1 MVSEFKGTL
10 GCQLILSLSPSP
22 AHRRSISLTSILTV
36 AALLLAQ
43 VMYAQLP
50 AVSFQ
55 HLKRDIDLYSAYY
68 TAITEDHDGFIWFGS
83 ASGGGLYRY
92 DGYTLR
98 SFLPDPTNMKTSIP
112 GTRIF
117 KTYLGVDD
125 RLYVA
130 TNFGFSVVDPVTGQ
144 IESFNN
150 RYDLAPDASFG
161 WTRCFLQDTVHRTLW
176 IGTAY
181 GLARMNAEAGD
192 SIQLLRP
199 STPVDQHYMP
209 GDIICLVKHPRNTGL
224 LWLGTTEGVFQYDI
238 DADQYTHI
246 RCTDIPAQEKYIR
259 DMYVDKSG
267 MIWISQGDGYVA
279 GYNPDTQQWIV
290 HRIPANQHLPASSRG
305 VNRLIPAGGNEAW
318 VAVETS
324 VGKINLSNGHF
335 ENWEYS
341 ADRPDG
347 LLPNYVFLDL
357 LNDRH
362 GRLWVASWHG
372 INIARQA
379 FMQPSGVV
387 KEIKVAITG
396 IDASPAYET
405 GLKPLI
411 YKENLTLRK
420 DQRDITFQYVLPNPL
435 DPGAVSYQYM
445 LEGYDSDWITTD
457 QRRVRYPQLPGGSF
471 NFMVRAKE
479 RDDQSWTNITSIELS
494 IPKRLIEFWWFWG
507 VISALLLTVIVLIN
521 RLLLSKA
528 RKAERLKADF
538 EHQVSEIQMQAL
550 RAQMNPHFLFNS
562 LNSIKYFAI
571 SKSKDETAAYL
582 SKFSMLVRAI
592 LNNSKSRTISLK
604 DELDALRLYIEIEH
618 LRLDGKFDYQIDID
632 TGIHIKQ
639 AQIPP
644 MILQPYVENAI
655 WHGLMHKDGRGKLLV
670 QVKDMGHQIQC
681 IIEDNGIGRH
691 KASEFRG
698 KQTDHK
704 NSVGMQITSDRIALI
719 NKIYHV
725 DTQVHVIDLA
735 DESGKPTG
743 TRVVINI
750 PLIHDEEE

>member
-1 MVSEFKGTL
+1 MTM
-10 GCQLILSLSPSP
+10 
-22 AHRRSISLTSILTV
+22 
-36 AALLLAQ
+36 AAMLMGQ
-43 VMYAQLP
+43 VVFAQLP

-68 TAITEDHDGFIWFGS
+68 TAITEDRYGFIWFGS

-98 SFLPDPTNMKTSIP
+98 SFLPDPNNMRTSIP

-117 KTYLGVDD
+117 KTYLGGDD
-125 RLYVA
+125 QLYVA
-130 TNFGFSVVDPVTGQ
+130 TNFGFSVMDPVTGQ

-150 RYDLAPDASFG
+150 RYDLAPDIRYG
-161 WTRCFLQDTVHRTLW
+161 WTRCFVQDTVHQTLW

-181 GLARMNAEAGD
+181 GLARMNPETRD

-199 STPVDQHYMP
+199 DAPVDQHYMP
-209 GDIICLVKHPRNTGL
+209 EDIICILQYPRNPNL
-224 LWLGTTEGVFQYDI
+224 LWLGTPEGIFQYDI
-238 DADQYTHI
+238 EADRYTYI
-246 RCTDIPAQEKYIR
+246 TCKDIPAEEKYIR
-259 DMYVDKSG
+259 DMYVDNSG
-267 MIWISQGDGYVA
+267 IIMISVGDGYVA
-279 GYNPDTQQWIV
+279 GYSPDTQQWIV
-290 HRIPANQHLPASSRG
+290 HRIPANQHIPASSRG
-305 VNRLIPAGGNEAW
+305 INRMLPAGGDDVWLAT
-318 VAVETS
+318 ETS
-324 VGKINLSNGHF
+324 VGRMNLSTGNF

-347 LLPNYVFLDL
+347 LLPNAIFLDL

-362 GRLWVASWHG
+362 GRLWIASWHG

-379 FMQPSGVV
+379 FVQPSGVV
-387 KEIKVAITG
+387 KDIKVAITG
-396 IDASPAYET
+396 VDASPMYET

-411 YKENLTLRK
+411 YTSDLALRK

-435 DPGAVSYQYM
+435 DPAAVTYQYM
-445 LEGYDSDWITTD
+445 LEGYDKDWITTE
-457 QRRVRYPQLPGGSF
+457 QRRVRYPQLPGGAFSF
-471 NFMVRAKE
+471 KVRARE
-479 RDDQSWTNITSIELS
+479 GNGQSWTTITSLAVH
-494 IPKRLIEFWWFWG
+494 IPKRLSEFWWFWFILG
-507 VISALLLTVIVLIN
+507 GLFLTTAYLLYRYLI
-521 RLLLSKA
+521 A
-528 RKAERLKADF
+528 RAKKEERLKADF

-604 DELDALRLYIEIEH
+604 DELDALQLYIEIEH
-618 LRLDGKFDYQIDID
+618 LRLDGKFDYHIDID
-632 TGIHIKQ
+632 SGIHIKQ

-655 WHGLMHKDGRGKLLV
+655 WHGLMHKDGRGRLLV

-681 IIEDNGIGRH
+681 IIEDNGIGRL

-704 NSVGMQITSDRIALI
+704 KSVGMQITSDRIALI
-719 NKIYHV
+719 NRIYHI
-725 DTQVHVIDLA
+725 DTQVHVIDLM
-735 DESGKPTG
+735 DEKGMATG
-743 TRVVINI
+743 TRVVINV
-750 PLIHDEEE
+750 PLIQDEEE

>member
-1 MVSEFKGTL
+1 LSTVQPYRSSFAYAAIMTL
-10 GCQLILSLSPSP
+10 
-22 AHRRSISLTSILTV
+22 AF
-36 AALLLAQ
+36 LLGADRVL
-43 VMYAQLP
+43 AQLP
-50 AVSFQ
+50 AVSFH

-92 DGYTLR
+92 DGYTLK
-98 SFLPDPTNMKTSIP
+98 SFLPDPNNMKTSIP

-117 KTYLGVDD
+117 KTYLGVDG

-130 TNFGFSVVDPVTGQ
+130 TNFGFSAVDPVTGQ

-150 RYDLAPDASFG
+150 RYDLPPNSDFA
-161 WTRCFLQDTVHRTLW
+161 WTRCFFQDTVQRTLW

-181 GLARMNAEAGD
+181 GLASMHPEKGD
-192 SIQLLRP
+192 SITLLRP
-199 STPVDQHYMP
+199 ATSPDQEYVP
-209 GDIICLVKHPRNTGL
+209 GDILCIVQHPRNPRL
-224 LWLGTTEGVFQYDI
+224 LWLGTPEGLFQYDI
-238 DADQYTHI
+238 QADQYTHI
-246 RCTDIPAQEKYIR
+246 RCKDIPAQEKYVR
-259 DMYVDKSG
+259 DIYADRSG
-267 MIWISQGDGYVA
+267 MIWLSIGDGYVA
-279 GYNPDTQQWIV
+279 GYNTDTQQWIV
-290 HRIPANQHLPASSRG
+290 HRIPVYQPLSASTSRG
-305 VNRLIPAGGNEAW
+305 VHKLFPTVGNEAW
-318 VAVETS
+318 LGTETS
-324 VGKINLSNGHF
+324 VGKMNLATGAFDH
-335 ENWEYS
+335 WEYS

-347 LLPNYVFLDL
+347 LLPNYIFLDL

-362 GRLWVASWHG
+362 GRLWVTSWHG
-372 INIARQA
+372 VSIARQA
-379 FMQPSGVV
+379 FMQPSGMA
-387 KEIKVAITG
+387 KDIKVAITG
-396 IDASPAYET
+396 IDASPVYEE

-411 YKENLTLRK
+411 YKDDLTLRK
-420 DQRDITFQYVLPNPL
+420 DQRDITFHYVLPNPL
-435 DPGAVSYQYM
+435 DPAAVSYQYM
-445 LEGYDSDWITTD
+445 LEGYDSEWITTD
-457 QRRVRYPQLPGGSF
+457 QRRVRYAKLPGGTYTF
-471 NFMVRAKE
+471 KVRAKE
-479 RDDQSWTNITSIELS
+479 RNEQMWTNDTSLSIS
-494 IPKRLIEFWWFWG
+494 IPKRVTEFWWFWSLIG
-507 VISALLLTVIVLIN
+507 ALFLSMVVLIN
-521 RLLLSKA
+521 RLLLSRAK
-528 RKAERLKADF
+528 KTERLKAEF
-538 EHQVSEIQMQAL
+538 EHQLSEIQMQAL

-604 DELDALRLYIEIEH
+604 DELDALQLYIEIEH
-618 LRLDGKFDYQIDID
+618 LRLDGKFDYHIDID
-632 TGIHIKQ
+632 SGIHIKQ

-681 IIEDNGIGRH
+681 IIEDNGIGRL

-704 NSVGMQITSDRIALI
+704 KSVGMQITSDRIALI
-719 NKIYHV
+719 NRIYQI
-725 DTQVHVIDLA
+725 DTQVHVVDLM
-735 DESGKPTG
+735 DEHGKATG

>member
-1 MVSEFKGTL
+1 MADMVL
-10 GCQLILSLSPSP
+10 
-22 AHRRSISLTSILTV
+22 
-36 AALLLAQ
+36 
-43 VMYAQLP
+43 AQLP

-83 ASGGGLYRY
+83 SSGGGLYRY

-98 SFLPDPTNMKTSIP
+98 SFLPDPSNMNSSIA
-112 GTRIF
+112 GFRVF
-117 KTYLGVDD
+117 KTFISSNNQ
-125 RLYVA
+125 LYVA
-130 TNFGFSVVDPVTGQ
+130 TNFGFSSVDPVSGR

-150 RYDLAPDASFG
+150 KFDLAPDGRFA
-161 WTRCFLQDTVHRTLW
+161 WTRCFFQDTVRRTLW

-181 GLARMNAEAGD
+181 GLASMNPEAGD
-192 SIQLLRP
+192 SIKLLRP
-199 STPVDQHYMP
+199 ATAPDQGPMP
-209 GDIICLVKHPRNTGL
+209 GDILCIVQHPRNPAL
-224 LWLGTTEGVFQYDI
+224 LWLGTPEGIFQYDI
-238 DADQYTHI
+238 AADRYTYI
-246 RCTDIPAQEKYIR
+246 RCQDIPVGEKYVH
-259 DMYVDKSG
+259 DMYADKSG
-267 MIWISQGDGYVA
+267 MIWLSIGDGYVT
-279 GYNPDTQQWIV
+279 GFDTETQQWII
-290 HRIPANQHLPASSRG
+290 HRIPAYQPLPTSHRS
-305 VNRLIPAGGNEAW
+305 VHKLLPAGGNEAW
-318 VAVETS
+318 LATETS
-324 VGKINLSNGHF
+324 VGKINLTTGFF
-335 ENWEYS
+335 ENWQYS

-347 LLPNYVFLDL
+347 LLPNYIFLDL

-362 GRLWVASWHG
+362 GRMWVASWHG

-379 FMQPSGVV
+379 FMQPSGTV

-396 IDASPAYET
+396 IDASPSYAS

-411 YKENLTLRK
+411 YKDDLTFYK
-420 DQRDITFQYVLPNPL
+420 DQRDITIQYVLPNPL
-435 DPGAVSYQYM
+435 DPTTVSYQYM

-457 QRRVRYPQLPGGSF
+457 QRTVRYPQLPGGSYSF
-471 NFMVRAKE
+471 KVRAKE
-479 RDDQSWTNITSIELS
+479 RSADTWTDTTSLRLS
-494 IPKRLIEFWWFWG
+494 IPKRMIEYWWFWG
-507 VISALLLTVIVLIN
+507 IIGVLFLSIVVIIN
-521 RLLLSKA
+521 RLMLSKA
-528 RKAERLKADF
+528 KKTERLKAEF
-538 EHQVSEIQMQAL
+538 EHQLSEIQMQAL

-604 DELDALRLYIEIEH
+604 DELDALQLYIEIEH
-618 LRLDGKFDYQIDID
+618 LRLDGKFDYHIDID
-632 TGIHIKQ
+632 SGIHIKQ

-681 IIEDNGIGRH
+681 IIEDNGIGRM

-704 NSVGMQITSDRIALI
+704 KSVGMQITSDRIALI
-719 NKIYHV
+719 NRIYKI
-725 DTQVHVIDLA
+725 DTQVHVIDLM
-735 DESGKPTG
+735 DEHGTPTG